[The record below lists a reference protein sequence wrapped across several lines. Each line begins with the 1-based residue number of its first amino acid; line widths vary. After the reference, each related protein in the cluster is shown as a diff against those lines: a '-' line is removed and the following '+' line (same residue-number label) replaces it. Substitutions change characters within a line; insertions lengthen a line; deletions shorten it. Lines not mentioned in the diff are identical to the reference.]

1 MSFYD
6 RFSNNFSIP
15 KSRDL
20 DVDNPG
26 IRTLIIPGFGIEERV
41 RDPGIRDPGIA
52 IPTYNTVV
60 HIIADHRQSIARYQ
74 PSHHPHYTLLFTTVT
89 VTDIILVR
97 SSKDGQRALRARL
110 NTSTVKAHKS
120 QYCSEYLTMS

>member
-1 MSFYD
+1 MTANGHFYIANKSFYD

-26 IRTLIIPGFGIEERV
+26 IRDCGKGPGS

-52 IPTYNTVV
+52 IPTVNSIGALCSLRK
-60 HIIADHRQSIARYQ
+60 IID
-74 PSHHPHYTLLFTTVT
+74 FF
-89 VTDIILVR
+89 
-97 SSKDGQRALRARL
+97 RL
-110 NTSTVKAHKS
+110 
-120 QYCSEYLTMS
+120 